1 MLVVDGDQ
9 RSTVC
14 HLAWHRDTG
23 WGGMMARGQDLAHSC
38 MGGSPLGCLSL
49 TRRAQ
54 IICPPFKMPW
64 AVQQEVVGRSLFE
77 GLSGHFWEVTEI
89 TVGIRAVP
97 IHVSHIHMDG
107 NRHGQPQPM
116 LLAKEEPTA
125 DSRAGLWCGCWYFRC
140 GFKWPRVKLR

>member
-1 MLVVDGDQ
+1 MPSRLAQGYRLGRDDGTRSGPGTLLHGWQPSGMLVPHQ
-9 RSTVC
+9 E
-14 HLAWHRDTG
+14 
-23 WGGMMARGQDLAHSC
+23 
-38 MGGSPLGCLSL
+38 SPNYD
-49 TRRAQ
+49 R
-54 IICPPFKMPW
+54 ICPPFKMPW

-116 LLAKEEPTA
+116 LLVKEEPTA